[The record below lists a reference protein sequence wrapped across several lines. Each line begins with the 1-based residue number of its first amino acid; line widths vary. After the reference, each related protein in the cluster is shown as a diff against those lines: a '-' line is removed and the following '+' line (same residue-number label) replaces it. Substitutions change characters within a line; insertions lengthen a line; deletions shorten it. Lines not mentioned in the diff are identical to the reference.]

1 MGSSESALPVEMS
14 STAAHAAEVLDGPF
28 MTLPPMGAPASGR
41 RWRLRAADAR
51 ETAAMG
57 QHETIGPLLARVLAA
72 RGVRHDDAEAY
83 LHPTLRSALPDPYT
97 LADMERGARRIAD
110 AILAGEQVGLFGD
123 YDVDGTSAAAILKLY
138 FDAVRAPLDVYLPDR
153 MTEGYGPSIEAFR
166 TLKERGARVIVTVD
180 CGASAHEPVE
190 QAAAEG
196 VDVVVID
203 HHLMDGP
210 PPRGAAATINPNR
223 ADDGSGL
230 TDLSAAGLAFMTAI
244 AVNRLLRE
252 AGRFANHPE
261 PDLFSL
267 LDLAALGLVCDVM
280 PMTGLARI
288 LTAQGLKVLGM
299 GGNPGLAALGAR
311 AGMKGPPSTYD
322 LGFLLGPRINAAGRI
337 GHARLAFELL
347 TTRDQERR
355 AFLVE
360 KLHVMNAERQ
370 AIEAQVQEAA
380 IRAVNEGGHDADEVI
395 VAAGE
400 GWHPG
405 VVGIVAGRLKD
416 IYDRPSIVI
425 GVDGD
430 TGKGSGRSIAG
441 VDLGAAIGAAKN
453 DGLLIAG
460 GGHAMAAGLTIAP
473 DKIDALRQRLN
484 QRLAQEVEHARADR
498 MLDIDAVIAPEAVT
512 KRFADMIARA
522 GPFGPKN
529 PEPVFALAHMRAEFV
544 KTVGQNHVALSL
556 VGDSGEKARAIAFRA
571 AGEALGAALAGGGRL
586 HVAGKVRADSWRGGD
601 AAQLHIVDAA
611 PAV

>member
-1 MGSSESALPVEMS
+1 
-14 STAAHAAEVLDGPF
+14 

-51 ETAAMG
+51 ATAAMA

-72 RGVRHDDAEAY
+72 RGVRHDDADAY

-153 MTEGYGPSIEAFR
+153 MTEGYGPSIAAFR

-210 PPRGAAATINPNR
+210 PPRGATATINPNR
-223 ADDGSGL
+223 TDDGSGL

-261 PDLFSL
+261 PDLFGL

-380 IRAVNEGGHDADEVI
+380 IRAVNEGGHDGDDI
-395 VAAGE
+395 IIAAGE

-473 DKIDALRQRLN
+473 DKIDTLRQRLN
-484 QRLAQEVEHARADR
+484 QRLAQDVEHARADR
-498 MLDIDAVIAPEAVT
+498 MLDLDAVIAPDAVT

-529 PEPVFALAHMRAEFV
+529 PEPVFALAHMRAEYV
-544 KTVGQNHVALSL
+544 KTVGQNHVALTL

>member
-1 MGSSESALPVEMS
+1 
-14 STAAHAAEVLDGPF
+14 

-51 ETAAMG
+51 ATAAMA

-72 RGVRHDDAEAY
+72 RGVRHDDADAY

-153 MTEGYGPSIEAFR
+153 MTEGYGPSIAAFR

-190 QAAAEG
+190 QVAAEG

-230 TDLSAAGLAFMTAI
+230 TDLCAAGLAFMTAI

-380 IRAVNEGGHDADEVI
+380 IRAVNEGGHDGDDI
-395 VAAGE
+395 IIAAGE

-473 DKIDALRQRLN
+473 DKIDTLRQRLN
-484 QRLAQEVEHARADR
+484 QRLAQDVEHARADR
-498 MLDIDAVIAPEAVT
+498 MLDIDAVIAPDAVT

-529 PEPVFALAHMRAEFV
+529 PEPVFALAHMRAEYV
-544 KTVGQNHVALSL
+544 KTVGQNHVALTL